1 MYYKLNLK
9 ALNLF
14 MIKKGYSINKLAKE
28 AGIGKATVSRALR
41 EVTVSRQSTIYKMA
55 KALDT
60 EVEELLVEAEEGV
73 EHE

>member
-9 ALNLF
+9 ALNLS
-14 MIKKGYSINKLAKE
+14 MIKKGYSINQLAKE
-28 AGIGKATVSRALR
+28 AGIGKTTVSRALR

-60 EVEELLVEAEEGV
+60 EIEELLIEE
-73 EHE
+73 